1 MNLWQALQQHP
12 ALRTVDLALGHSL
25 QRLDP
30 GIDPLVLAAAVLAAH
45 AVTQGHAGLRLDQA
59 ARLLPEAASAEDG
72 AAAVPLPWPALAQ
85 WTRCAQNSTDAPRRT
100 CGAWR

>member
-30 GIDPLVLAAAVLAAH
+30 SIDPLVLAAAVLAAH
-45 AVTQGHAGLRLDQA
+45 AVTQGHAGLRVQRSIHWL
-59 ARLLPEAASAEDG
+59 RLILCEIH
-72 AAAVPLPWPALAQ
+72 VQRFLVVL
-85 WTRCAQNSTDAPRRT
+85 RLKFHLLF
-100 CGAWR
+100 